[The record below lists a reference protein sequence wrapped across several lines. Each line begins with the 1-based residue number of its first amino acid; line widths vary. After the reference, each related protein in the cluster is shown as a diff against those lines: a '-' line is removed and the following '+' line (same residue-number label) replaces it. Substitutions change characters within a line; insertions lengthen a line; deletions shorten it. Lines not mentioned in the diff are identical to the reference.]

1 MDGLKGENPFN
12 WGYFFCLTPIVFGDI
27 YINKSLYLNL
37 FIYERQPMKKIA
49 NIFKAL
55 SDDTRLRVV
64 KLLQERE
71 LCVCEL
77 MQVLDMSQPRI
88 SRHMSVL
95 KNAGL
100 VEDRR
105 EGKWVH
111 YSLRKETQGKEIK
124 ILLDAMVVMA
134 NDDAIIRADKKNLKK
149 AIRLSEVKGSCMRC
163 TF

>member
-1 MDGLKGENPFN
+1 M
-12 WGYFFCLTPIVFGDI
+12 
-27 YINKSLYLNL
+27 
-37 FIYERQPMKKIA
+37 FIYERQPMKKIT

-88 SRHMSVL
+88 SRHLSVL

-100 VEDRR
+100 VNDRR
-105 EGKWVH
+105 EGKWIH

-124 ILLDAMVVMA
+124 IFLDAMVVMA

-149 AIRLSEVKGSCMRC
+149 AIRLSEVKGSCR
-163 TF
+163 

>member
-1 MDGLKGENPFN
+1 M
-12 WGYFFCLTPIVFGDI
+12 
-27 YINKSLYLNL
+27 
-37 FIYERQPMKKIA
+37 FIYERQRMKKIA

-55 SDDTRLRVV
+55 SDDTRLRVI
-64 KLLQERE
+64 KLLHERE

-134 NDDAIIRADKKNLKK
+134 NDDTIIRADKKTLKK

>member
-1 MDGLKGENPFN
+1 
-12 WGYFFCLTPIVFGDI
+12 
-27 YINKSLYLNL
+27 
-37 FIYERQPMKKIA
+37 MKKIA

-55 SDDTRLRVV
+55 SDDTRLRMI
-64 KLLQERE
+64 KLLHERE

-124 ILLDAMVVMA
+124 ILLDSMAVIANNEAVVK
-134 NDDAIIRADKKNLKK
+134 ADKKNLRK

>member
-1 MDGLKGENPFN
+1 
-12 WGYFFCLTPIVFGDI
+12 
-27 YINKSLYLNL
+27 
-37 FIYERQPMKKIA
+37 MKKIA

-55 SDDTRLRVV
+55 SDDTRLRVI

-105 EGKWVH
+105 EGKWVF
-111 YSLRKETQGKEIK
+111 YSLKGDKRDHNVTLILKTIPFLGHDSSIYKEDRNRLKSAVKLSDLGKVCGKRTNQPVKETVI
-124 ILLDAMVVMA
+124 
-134 NDDAIIRADKKNLKK
+134 
-149 AIRLSEVKGSCMRC
+149 
-163 TF
+163 

>member
-1 MDGLKGENPFN
+1 M
-12 WGYFFCLTPIVFGDI
+12 
-27 YINKSLYLNL
+27 

-55 SDDTRLRVV
+55 SDDTRLRVI
-64 KLLQERE
+64 KLLQDRE

-88 SRHMSVL
+88 SRHLSVL

-100 VEDRR
+100 VNDRR
-105 EGKWVH
+105 EGKWIH

-134 NDDAIIRADKKNLKK
+134 NDDAVVKADKKILKK
-149 AIRLSEVKGSCMRC
+149 AIRLSEVKGNCMLR

>member
-1 MDGLKGENPFN
+1 
-12 WGYFFCLTPIVFGDI
+12 
-27 YINKSLYLNL
+27 
-37 FIYERQPMKKIA
+37 MKKIA

-100 VEDRR
+100 LEDRR

-111 YSLRKETQGKEIK
+111 YSLRKETPEKEIK
-124 ILLDAMVVMA
+124 ILLDSMVVIA
-134 NDDAIIRADKKNLKK
+134 NDDTVFKADQKKLKK
-149 AIRLSEVKGSCMRC
+149 AVKLGEIKTCCNRSSGQLAEKI
-163 TF
+163 F

>member
-1 MDGLKGENPFN
+1 
-12 WGYFFCLTPIVFGDI
+12 
-27 YINKSLYLNL
+27 
-37 FIYERQPMKKIA
+37 MKKIA

-55 SDDTRLRVV
+55 SDDTRLRVI

-105 EGKWVH
+105 EGKWVY
-111 YSLRKETQGKEIK
+111 YSLRKETQDKEIK
-124 ILLDAMVVMA
+124 ILLNVMVIMA
-134 NDDAIIRADKKNLKK
+134 NDDAVVKADQKKLKK
-149 AIRLSEVKGSCMRC
+149 AVRLGELKTCCNKCSNQLVEKN
-163 TF
+163 F